1 MSSAAKPLT
10 SRDLARL
17 IGVSQSAVSR
27 AFTPDASISAPL
39 RQRILD
45 AASRFGYEPNA
56 IASMLSTR
64 RNNMVGLVFSN
75 LRNPFYPGFLE
86 KLTRALQEQGLQTLL
101 FNITPGSDVK
111 QQLRALRV
119 YKVDALVIVGSTVLS
134 SADLAWAAEGRHA
147 LLLNRVAPDS
157 GLPSVCCDDALGARD
172 IATHFHQCGARA
184 VGYVA
189 GLGQTSVG
197 LDRRNSFIARAAE
210 LGMTLAG
217 VTVAGDYSYAAGYR
231 AAQELVAGARPDAI
245 MFAND
250 ILAIGG
256 MDALRDACGIRV
268 PDDIMIAGFDDIEM
282 ASWPRYD
289 LTTYRQPVDELIACA
304 VRLVGDAGHTRPGPS
319 IFRLP
324 GQIVIRSTTKQK
336 VP

>member
-1 MSSAAKPLT
+1 
-10 SRDLARL
+10 
-17 IGVSQSAVSR
+17 
-27 AFTPDASISAPL
+27 
-39 RQRILD
+39 
-45 AASRFGYEPNA
+45 
-56 IASMLSTR
+56 MLSTR

-101 FNITPGSDVK
+101 FNITRGSDVK
-111 QQLRALRV
+111 QQLRAIRV
-119 YKVDALVIVGSTVLS
+119 YNVDALVIVGSTVLS
-134 SADLAWAAEGRHA
+134 SADLAWATEGRRA

-157 GLPSVCCDDALGARD
+157 GLPSVCCDDVLGAGG
-172 IATHFHQCGARA
+172 IASHFHERGARS

-210 LGMTLAG
+210 LGMTMAG
-217 VTVAGDYSYAAGYR
+217 VAVAGDYSYAAGYC
-231 AAQELVAGARPDAI
+231 AALDLTKDNQLDAI

-250 ILAIGG
+250 ILAVGG
-256 MDALRDACGIRV
+256 MDALRDERGIRI
-268 PDDIMIAGFDDIEM
+268 PEDIMIAGFDDIEM

-304 VRLVGDAGHTRPGPS
+304 VRLIGNTGPA
-319 IFRLP
+319 RLGP
-324 GQIVIRSTTKQK
+324 TILRLSGQIVIRSTTNQ
-336 VP
+336 